1 MSRLQQTN
9 LLHIILAD
17 LKRLRGLLL
26 LTVLLVVSS
35 LVVVYLSHQSR
46 ELMAER
52 EDLLRERDALDIEWR
67 HLVIEESALA
77 EHSRIE
83 QLAQRNLQMQ
93 RPDDDQEVLVP
104 WR

>member
-9 LLHIILAD
+9 LLHIIFAD

-52 EDLLRERDALDIEWR
+52 EDLLRERDALDVEWR

>member
-9 LLHIILAD
+9 LLRIILAD

-26 LTVLLVVSS
+26 LTALLVITS
-35 LVVVYLSHQSR
+35 LMVAYLSHQSR

-93 RPDDDQEVLVP
+93 RPDDEQEVLVP